1 MNPAVSPKLA
11 RPLWITCT
19 GTGSEYPCRSTTS
32 GSGCCANAVDGIW
45 VKYVPASPLPVNAC
59 VVVPVEMLVELQPA
73 EGLAST
79 VAGCCA
85 VVGAMVGGALVE
97 LEETG

>member
-1 MNPAVSPKLA
+1 
-11 RPLWITCT
+11 
-19 GTGSEYPCRSTTS
+19 
-32 GSGCCANAVDGIW
+32 

-59 VVVPVEMLVELQPA
+59 VVVPVEMLVELQPG

-85 VVGAMVGGALVE
+85 VVVAMVGGALVE